1 MILTL
6 SSVLN
11 KPKALSLPT
20 HPHLSLSSISRL
32 NLVNLPHISS
42 SRSCGRKSFL
52 SVFWFPTRKY
62 FSSRKPDP
70 HLCKTILK
78 IQKPFPKSPAK
89 KKNKINTCTVH
100 DRAILVETELHL
112 VIDVLENFGDPS
124 LSEQLVRPLE
134 ILRHIREDLKSCVST
149 GLQITSQWRWGEAGR
164 MQSHGWLHT
173 LEEYAPLLLRCLE
186 ASVILNLF
194 RLLNNDLKCA
204 AYMEF
209 CT

>member
-78 IQKPFPKSPAK
+78 IQKPFPKSP
-89 KKNKINTCTVH
+89 VH

-134 ILRHIREDLKSCVST
+134 ILRHIREDLKSCTRHQPDDHRRSRRLT
-149 GLQITSQWRWGEAGR
+149 SWLQKF
-164 MQSHGWLHT
+164 HT
-173 LEEYAPLLLRCLE
+173 AKKMETPGCLE

>member
-20 HPHLSLSSISRL
+20 HPHLLAGSVYRVDSRLPCVSGLFPLAMALESLLKHSLSPC
-32 NLVNLPHISS
+32 LP
-42 SRSCGRKSFL
+42 L
-52 SVFWFPTRKY
+52 PWT
-62 FSSRKPDP
+62 
-70 HLCKTILK
+70 L
-78 IQKPFPKSPAK
+78 
-89 KKNKINTCTVH
+89 
-100 DRAILVETELHL
+100 AILVETELHL

-149 GLQITSQWRWGEAGR
+149 GLQ
-164 MQSHGWLHT
+164 MSHATETPG
-173 LEEYAPLLLRCLE
+173 CLE